1 MVNTCW
7 CQNVSERSVCATC
20 GCCKQNVVATMK
32 GLIFYKNAY
41 GKFCLG
47 SRAVNLLI
55 VKKLWGVRHKFWRLD
70 AIEKLQKQN
79 LIICI
84 LFAHPLYGDPTRCKW
99 RLAVRILIADWWPLL
114 TLGCSETMGHKSGP
128 WSALTRRQCQGGIFS
143 WLPANA
149 NTLYQISCEILN
161 YFEQFYFVQPNIY
174 LYIDFI

>member
-84 LFAHPLYGDPTRCKW
+84 LFAHPLYGDPNRCKW

-128 WSALTRRQCQGGIFS
+128 WSALTRRQYTRPTIRDAVDRAKLWTFTQH
-143 WLPANA
+143 L
-149 NTLYQISCEILN
+149 LN
-161 YFEQFYFVQPNIY
+161 PPQTPHKFWTNIMKSV
-174 LYIDFI
+174 